1 MASSA
6 GRSPPLPLTVSP
18 PHTPPPAGGWSPP
31 PARGR
36 RRGTSAR
43 RLPLPLRRLLRS
55 RPAAAAAAA
64 VAALTTLAAV
74 ACVAYNAGGRAVAA
88 AGVAGPAAPP
98 AVAVDRVAAADGG
111 AGGAPPGGRP
121 LRLFIAVGSAPAHGA
136 LRAAARDG
144 WLGWRGADVAY
155 RFFSDARPAG
165 GGGGGGGG
173 DAAAWDALDEEA
185 AAARD
190 IVRMPL
196 TGGYGSANDNAFGA
210 RGLWQMRWALRA
222 MPPFDYYLRVDD
234 DSFLCLHKLRGEL
247 GGYPPTQ
254 FVAGRYWCRPGRFRM
269 DENYLLF
276 SRDLVEVLGGGGGS
290 GGGAPALVG
299 GLLPFDPHVTLGW
312 NVGYWAAVLNVTVLD
327 DQARIDAQ
335 QGELTTYM
343 HAPDVA
349 ADPAVYAPFCER
361 YVYAHHVSAAVMAA
375 AAAATRLH
383 AVYSE
388 VAVGAGGVRCPPS
401 AGRPTFLASRHSKL
415 LPNVEVTQL

>member
-1 MASSA
+1 
-6 GRSPPLPLTVSP
+6 V
-18 PHTPPPAGGWSPP
+18 
-31 PARGR
+31 
-36 RRGTSAR
+36 
-43 RLPLPLRRLLRS
+43 
-55 RPAAAAAAA
+55 AAAAA
-64 VAALTTLAAV
+64 VAALTTLASV
-74 ACVAYNAGGRAVAA
+74 ARLAYNAGGRAVAA
-88 AGVAGPAAPP
+88 AGAAAGPPPPP
-98 AVAVDRVAAADGG
+98 AVAVDRVAAADGAVG
-111 AGGAPPGGRP
+111 GGAAGGGRP
-121 LRLFIAVGSAPAHGA
+121 LRLFIAVGSAPANGA
-136 LRAAARDG
+136 LRTAARDG
-144 WLGWRGADVAY
+144 WLAWRGADVAY

-165 GGGGGGGG
+165 GGSGGGGGGGG
-173 DAAAWDALDEEA
+173 DAAGAAWDALDAEA

-196 TGGYGSANDNAFGA
+196 TGGYGSADENAFGA

-276 SRDLVEVLGGGGGS
+276 SRDLVEVLGGGGGGG

-349 ADPAVYAPFCER
+349 PDPSVYAPFCER
-361 YVYAHHVSAAVMAA
+361 YVYAHHVSAGVMAA